1 MLTIAPDCAVRW
13 DVDFGRE
20 GEGDGIAIVG

>member
-1 MLTIAPDCAVRW
+1 MLTVAPDGAMRW
-13 DVDFGRE
+13 DIDLGRE